1 MSRPTASRREVAGWS
16 IRWDEALA
24 GEARR
29 QGWWLDLTIGEAAR
43 ELADRDPGRLI
54 VIDGER
60 RLTAGELYSDAV
72 RLAAAMRRDGLQ
84 PGDVASFMLPNWYE
98 ACCVYLAAS
107 IAGLVVHPLVPAYR
121 RAELSFMLQDCGSK
135 IVFVPREFRGF
146 DYVGLMREVCAD
158 LPTAPKIVV
167 LRGDPGPFCAY
178 PDYLESG
185 APDTTFAPVDPDS
198 VRMVLYTS
206 GTTGRPK
213 GVLHTHNTINADIA
227 QIHRYWNNG
236 GEARYLVAS
245 PVSHIGGSLY
255 AFELPL
261 LCGSSAVLLDN
272 WNAEIAVR
280 LIDEHRC
287 THTAGATPFL
297 EQILAASKAAGT
309 RLESLKVFICG
320 GASVPPSLVR
330 EATSWFANCAVS
342 RVYGSTEV
350 PTVTIGSLAPGDLDH
365 AAETDGRIGMA
376 QVKLAGA
383 SAPGQEGEIFAR
395 GPQMLVGY
403 LRPEDEQG
411 AFDDDGF
418 FNMGDL
424 GRLVDGDYVVISGR
438 KKEIIIRN
446 GENISPKEVEDTLI
460 LHPDI
465 QDIAVVGLPS
475 EKTGEL
481 ACAFIVPRPGAQPSV
496 QAVAEYLAKKGV
508 AKFKFPERVVLR
520 DTLVRNATGKVL
532 KHVLRSELLAD
543 DERSGLQMNS

>member
-1 MSRPTASRREVAGWS
+1 MSAAAGSRREINGWS
-16 IRWDEALA
+16 IRWDDALA

-29 QGWWLDLTIGEAAR
+29 QGWWLDRTIGEAAR
-43 ELADRDPGRLI
+43 ELAEHDPGRLI

-84 PGDVASFMLPNWYE
+84 PGDVASFMLPNWHE

-121 RAELSFMLQDCGSK
+121 RAELSFMLKDCGSK
-135 IVFVPREFRGF
+135 VLFVPGRFRGF
-146 DYVGLMREVCAD
+146 DYVGLMREVCAE
-158 LPTAPKIVV
+158 LATPPKVV
-167 LRGDPGPFCAY
+167 VVRDDPGPFSAY
-178 PDYLESG
+178 PAYVASG
-185 APDTTFAPVDPDS
+185 SPNATFAPVDPDS

-261 LCGSSAVLLDN
+261 LCGASAVLLDS
-272 WNAEIAVR
+272 WNPEIAVR
-280 LIDEHRC
+280 LIEAHRC

-330 EATSWFANCAVS
+330 EASAWFANCAVS

-350 PTVTIGSLAPGDLDH
+350 PTITIGSLAVGDLEH
-365 AAETDGRIGMA
+365 AAETDGRIGIA
-376 QVKLAGA
+376 KVKLAGA
-383 SAPGQEGEIFAR
+383 LEPGQEGEIFAR

-411 AFDDDGF
+411 AFDEDGF

-424 GRLVDGDYVVISGR
+424 GRFVDGDYIAISGR

-446 GENISPKEVEDTLI
+446 GENISPKEVEDTLV

-465 QDIAVVGLPS
+465 LEVAVVGIPS

-481 ACAFIVPRPGAQPSV
+481 ACAFIVPRPGARPSV
-496 QAVAEYLAKKGV
+496 QALAEYLAEQGI
-508 AKFKFPERVVLR
+508 AKFKFPERVVLQ
-520 DTLVRNATGKVL
+520 DALVRNATGKVL
-532 KHVLRSELLAD
+532 KELLRSELL
-543 DERSGLQMNS
+543 SGGSALKTTP

>member
-1 MSRPTASRREVAGWS
+1 MSPPTASRREVAGWS

-24 GEARR
+24 AEARR
-29 QGWWLDLTIGEAAR
+29 HGWWLDHTIGEAAR
-43 ELADRDPGRLI
+43 ELAERDPGRLL

-60 RLTAGELYSDAV
+60 RLTAGELYADAI
-72 RLAAAMRRDGLQ
+72 RLAAAMRRDGLE
-84 PGDVASFMLPNWYE
+84 PGDVASFMLPNWHE

-107 IAGLVVHPLVPAYR
+107 IAGLVAHPLVPAYR

-135 IVFVPREFRGF
+135 IIFVPGEFRGF

-158 LPTAPKIVV
+158 LAAPPKVVV
-167 LRGDPGPFCAY
+167 LRDDPGAFAAY
-178 PDYLESG
+178 RAYVDGG

-236 GEARYLVAS
+236 GDARYLVAS

-261 LCGSSAVLLDN
+261 LYGTSAVLLDN
-272 WNAEIAVR
+272 WNPEAAVR
-280 LIDEHRC
+280 LIDTHAC

-297 EQILAASKAAGT
+297 EQILAASKSTGT

-320 GASVPPSLVR
+320 GASVPPSLIR
-330 EATSWFANCAVS
+330 EASCWFADCAVS

-350 PTVTIGSLAPGDLDH
+350 PTITIGSLGAGDLEH
-365 AAETDGRIGMA
+365 AAETDGRIGIA
-376 QVKLAGA
+376 EVKLAGA
-383 SAPGQEGEIFAR
+383 PAPGQEGEIFAR

-411 AFDDDGF
+411 AFDEDGF

-424 GRLVDGDYVVISGR
+424 GRIVDGDYIAISGR
-438 KKEIIIRN
+438 KKDIIIRN
-446 GENISPKEVEDTLI
+446 GENISPKEVEDTLV
-460 LHPDI
+460 LHPDVLEV
-465 QDIAVVGLPS
+465 AVVGLPS
-475 EKTGEL
+475 ARTGEL
-481 ACAFIVPRPGAQPSV
+481 ACAFIVPRPGARPTV
-496 QAVAEYLAKKGV
+496 QTVAEYLAKQGV
-508 AKFKFPERVVLR
+508 AKFKFPERVVLQ
-520 DTLVRNATGKVL
+520 DTLARNPTGKVL
-532 KHVLRSELLAD
+532 KHVLRSELLAS
-543 DERSGLQMNS
+543 ESAESTGV